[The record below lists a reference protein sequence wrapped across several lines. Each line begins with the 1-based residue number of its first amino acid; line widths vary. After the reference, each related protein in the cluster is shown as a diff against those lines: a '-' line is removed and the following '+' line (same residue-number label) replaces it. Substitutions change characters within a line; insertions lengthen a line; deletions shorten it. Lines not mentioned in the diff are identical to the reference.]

1 MEVVSTSNLVS
12 SENEK
17 TTTACNFQTMAMN
30 SFVMAHDLMRGQI
43 RSYAYMQEWSYSK
56 FYDSRTKKN
65 TLRNTY
71 TQNSKIKNDQQ
82 KVERRNLLY
91 FENALFFA
99 IIC

>member
-1 MEVVSTSNLVS
+1 
-12 SENEK
+12 
-17 TTTACNFQTMAMN
+17 MN

-82 KVERRNLLY
+82 
-91 FENALFFA
+91 
-99 IIC
+99 